1 MDKVIGWALRGG
13 RLPLTGCVLLVSGRA
28 SFELTQK
35 ALMAGLPLLAAVSA
49 PSSLAAEL
57 ADDSGMT
64 LVGFL
69 RDTSMNVYAGGGA
82 LRGSVIRR

>member
-1 MDKVIGWALRGG
+1 
-13 RLPLTGCVLLVSGRA
+13 LPGTVLLVSGRA

-35 ALMAGLPLLAAVSA
+35 ALMAGVPALASVSA

-57 ADDSGMT
+57 AEEAGMT

-69 RDTSMNVYAGGGA
+69 RGASMNVYAGGHRLQVGSGA
-82 LRGSVIRR
+82 G

>member
-1 MDKVIGWALRGG
+1 
-13 RLPLTGCVLLVSGRA
+13 VLLVSGRA

-35 ALMAGLPLLAAVSA
+35 ALMAGRPLLAAVSA

-57 ADDSGMT
+57 ATESEMT

-69 RDTSMNVYAGGGA
+69 RGASMNVYTGPERVAA
-82 LRGSVIRR
+82 